1 MTNLYKR
8 VPLTKDTETRTMHP
22 AILDDMG
29 THMKTTV
36 EIADALMDEA
46 RRIATRDRTTIRTL
60 IEEGLRHAIAE
71 RARRTPFSLRKA
83 TFKGKGL
90 SAEAATAGWDK
101 VRESTYEGRG
111 G

>member
-1 MTNLYKR
+1 
-8 VPLTKDTETRTMHP
+8 MH
-22 AILDDMG
+22 ATSCDMG

-36 EIADALMDEA
+36 EIAAALIDEA
-46 RRIATRDRTTIRTL
+46 RKVAARDGTTIRNL

-71 RARRTPFSLRKA
+71 RRRRGRFTLRKA

-90 SAEAATAGWDK
+90 SAEAAAAGWDRL
-101 VRESTYEGRG
+101 RESTYEGRG